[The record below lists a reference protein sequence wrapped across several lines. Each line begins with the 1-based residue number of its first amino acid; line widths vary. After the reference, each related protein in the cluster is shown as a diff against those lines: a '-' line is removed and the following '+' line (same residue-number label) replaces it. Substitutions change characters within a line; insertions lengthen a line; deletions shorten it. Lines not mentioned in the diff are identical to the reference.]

1 MPRELIFTS
10 VPSGIS
16 PGSTGYC
23 TVAKHKGI
31 DRLLDQAIEEICFY
45 EMMNSTTKPVV
56 HAYRIL
62 RLNTGTF
69 HVLTRI
75 SFSGSDHTGRTNY
88 LAHNL
93 IFDQAE
99 TYMQTV
105 SPAEIFLSGAGWL
118 SAWPKGAP
126 PAFLNE
132 DTCKVLLPTS
142 SSIHSSLQTWNN
154 FTGNGNLAH
163 ELGGRGQ
170 WKFLTQ
176 GGEYQSALSLIAEF
190 ASLPGTPNRQLCW
203 NQLTFT
209 TYLQP
214 SDKPEHFKIVCGE
227 ANSSAFSVLARD
239 TLDLSSPGAPWLCF
253 SAAGSSTFG
262 ALPALNQPSEAKVE
276 PRQPD
281 APASDQSVAAQG
293 AALDPF
299 AEDEP
304 VDVAGI
310 PSTPKVSN
318 FNHGPTDLS
327 TKETGPTD
335 LPTASKPY
343 QRRNYRTVSFT
354 QQKKSKAPII
364 LLSIAG
370 IGLLAAVVF
379 AAILLFPD
387 KAGSGTEDEV
397 VQSDDGAIKTRSKQE
412 PEGSGQTDG
421 SNIAEDTTT
430 EQTDKEKLAKEQKD
444 RANQERITNLETF
457 LAQNSIEKLHN
468 KELEKIVELK
478 TDLEEKINA
487 MRKAELEIPAKA
499 DVYKKAL
506 ISLITNKRNAQHLAN
521 EAKNTK
527 LPQKILI
534 DDKFLPKGDFSL
546 IPSGE
551 PSQSSTVYVYKAGQV
566 SEKGEQP
573 FPPAF
578 WVSDQNVYLLEGQTY
593 QIKKGRFRN
602 IKNFDEY
609 GIISP
614 AKGIPQTSNKK
625 LSLTGYAVQIITR
638 KSGAGVQDG
647 NTRRSKNFWHLVD
660 GYTVKCEK
668 LKETGQVF
676 FKVASN
682 GGIQIDIDHIQDIY
696 QTAKPRIDDLRK
708 RATDAETKLDITKGK
723 FKDFVNISRN
733 DQINFGDHEFEKM
746 IQDKLVA
753 KIGAI
758 SFEWEDDDTK
768 EKKTSTLPA
777 GWEKGEKVKKSLVPN
792 PKQITKATFPTFR
805 SIFENLVEDKKEG
818 WQKQLNSAKEALKKA
833 KEKLSK
839 NTASNQKKPLENA
852 IKAAEKDI
860 SAKRKLE
867 SLFRS
872 KYSNT
877 SSYDEQKQQY
887 SELRKN
893 LVKFISDKNRLPS
906 SNSIPELEAFI
917 DKLGILSEPVKTPWH
932 WREKEGNRIILEVID

>member
-45 EMMNSTTKPVV
+45 EMMNSATKPVV

-99 TYMQTV
+99 TYAQTV

-132 DTCKVLLPTS
+132 GTCKVSLPAS
-142 SSIHSSLQTWNN
+142 SSAHSTLQTWNN
-154 FTGNGNLAH
+154 LTGNGKLAH

-176 GGEYQSALSLIAEF
+176 EGEHQSALSLIAEF
-190 ASLPGTPNRQLCW
+190 ASLADTPNRQLCW

-214 SDKPEHFKIVCGE
+214 SDKPEHFKIVCGV
-227 ANSSAFSVLARD
+227 ANSPAFSAIARD
-239 TLDLSSPGAPWLCF
+239 TLDLSSMGAPEQCF
-253 SAAGSSTFG
+253 SEAGSSTFG
-262 ALPALNQPSEAKVE
+262 ALPALNQPPEAKVE
-276 PRQPD
+276 LRQPD
-281 APASDQSVAAQG
+281 TPAADQSVAAQG

-304 VDVAGI
+304 VDAAGA
-310 PSTPKVSN
+310 PSTPQVSN
-318 FNHGPTDLS
+318 LNLGPADLPTS
-327 TKETGPTD
+327 ESGPTD

-343 QRRNYRTVSFT
+343 QRQNYQAVSVT
-354 QQKKSKAPII
+354 PQKKSKAHII

-370 IGLLAAVVF
+370 IGLLAAAVF

-387 KAGSGTEDEV
+387 KAGPGTEDEV
-397 VQSDDGAIKTRSKQE
+397 VQSDDGAIKTKSKQE
-412 PEGSGQTDG
+412 PEGSGQADG
-421 SNIAEDTTT
+421 SNKAEDTTT
-430 EQTDKEKLAKEQKD
+430 EQRDKEKLAKEQKD
-444 RANQERITNLETF
+444 RANQERITNLENF
-457 LAQNSIEKLHN
+457 LVQNSKEKLQN
-468 KELEKIVELK
+468 KELEELEQLE
-478 TDLEEKINA
+478 TDLEEKINTII
-487 MRKAELEIPAKA
+487 KAELDIPAKA
-499 DVYKKAL
+499 DDYKTAL
-506 ISLITNKRNAQHLAN
+506 VNLITSKRNAQHLAN

-546 IPSGE
+546 IPSGK
-551 PSQSSTVYVYKAGQV
+551 PSSQSSTVYVYKAGQV

-578 WVSDQNVYLLEGQTY
+578 WVSDQNVYLLKDQTY
-593 QIKKGRFRN
+593 QIKKGRFWD
-602 IKNFDEY
+602 IKNLDEY

-614 AKGIPQTSNKK
+614 AKEIPQASKIETPLSSYTIQK
-625 LSLTGYAVQIITR
+625 LTLKNGV
-638 KSGAGVQDG
+638 GVQDA
-647 NTRRSKNFWHLVD
+647 NERRDKYFRHLMD

-668 LKETGQVF
+668 FKQTGEVIFVVTPNQGKTIEF
-676 FKVASN
+676 
-682 GGIQIDIDHIQDIY
+682 QHILEVY
-696 QTAKPRIDDLRK
+696 QTAKLNIDEVGQKVEEADIN
-708 RATDAETKLDITKGK
+708 LDEAIKK
-723 FKDFVNISRN
+723 FKDFVNISPKEE
-733 DQINFGDHEFEKM
+733 IKFGDHKFEKM
-746 IQDKLVA
+746 IQDKLVT

-768 EKKTSTLPA
+768 EKKTSKLPP
-777 GWEKGEKVKKSLVPN
+777 GWEKGGKVKKYLVPD
-792 PKQITKATFPTFR
+792 PELIKEATFPEFR
-805 SIFENLVEDKKEG
+805 GIFQNLVEDKKEG
-818 WQKQLNSAKEALKKA
+818 WLKQLNSARESLKKA

-839 NTASNQKKPLENA
+839 GWTKPLEDA
-852 IKAAEKDI
+852 KKAAEKDV

-867 SLFRS
+867 LLFKS
-872 KYSNT
+872 KYSNI
-877 SSYDEQKQQY
+877 SSYEEQQKQY
-887 SELRKN
+887 NLMRKK
-893 LVKFISDKNRLPS
+893 LVGYMKAKENLPS
-906 SNSIPELEAFI
+906 SNSIPKLKAFI
-917 DKLGILSEPVKTPWH
+917 DKLGVLSEPVKTPWH
-932 WREKEGNRIILEVID
+932 WKEKEGSRIILEVID